1 MSAFNATTSFNQE
14 LTVNRVDEVHPN
26 QAKYIGVYGGQDYQT
41 NLTPIYNV
49 ACGCA
54 DHDRARSL
62 HGTSSAHPWN
72 TAHQMQ
78 NPNTSCPYV
87 TSLAAEPGDA
97 GATAY
102 CTTQEYVVAR
112 N

>member
-14 LTVNRVDEVHPN
+14 LTANRVGEVHPN
-26 QAKYIGVYGGQDYQT
+26 QAKYIGAYGGQDYQT

-54 DHDRARSL
+54 EYARARDANRL
-62 HGTSSAHPWN
+62 PYAHPWN
-72 TAHQMQ
+72 VSHQMQ
-78 NPNTSCPYV
+78 NPNTTCPYV

-102 CTTQEYVVAR
+102 CTTQNYLNAS